1 MLAYQRFTLTIMI
14 ERYSRQSFLGENS
27 DEIFARLN
35 VGIVGLGGGGSHIAQ
50 QLTHLGIKNFV
61 LADDDHIEDTNLNR
75 LIGGT
80 SQDVLDGTS
89 KVAILSRLIKGI
101 NPDSR
106 ISAQATKWQDTAK
119 LLRDCDC
126 IFGCV
131 DSLNERHQLES
142 FSRRFVIPYID
153 IGIDIFDTHK
163 GFYITGQVAR
173 SIPSGP
179 CLRCLNILND
189 QNIAQESLQYG
200 SAGSKP
206 QVVWSNGVVAS
217 SAVGMFVEIFTDWHG
232 GTKVIACLDYDGNKN
247 TVEISNRMKIPCVV
261 DGECDHYPKESVG
274 DPFFSNN
281 HYPKH
286 G

>member
-1 MLAYQRFTLTIMI
+1 MK

-27 DEIFARLN
+27 DDIFSGLC
-35 VGIVGLGGGGSHIAQ
+35 VGIIGLGGGGSHIAQ
-50 QLTHLGIKNFV
+50 QLAHLGVKNFV
-61 LADDDHIEDTNLNR
+61 LADNDQIEDTNLNR

-80 SQDVLDGTS
+80 SQDVLDGAS
-89 KVAILSRLIKGI
+89 KVDVLSRLIKGVS
-101 NPDSR
+101 PDAT
-106 ISAQATKWQDTAK
+106 ISAQPTKWQEVADM
-119 LLRDCDC
+119 LRDCDC

-131 DSLNERHQLES
+131 DSLSERHQLES

-153 IGIDIFDTHK
+153 IGIDIFNTDK

-173 SIPSGP
+173 SVSGGP

-189 QNIAQESLQYG
+189 QNISQEALLYG

-217 SAVGMFVEIFTDWHG
+217 SAVGMFVEMFTDWHQ
-232 GTKVIACLDYDGNKN
+232 GTQIIACLDYDGNKN
-247 TVEISNRMKIPCVV
+247 TVEVSNRMKIPCVM
-261 DGECDHYPKESVG
+261 DGECEHYPNDTVG
-274 DPFFSNN
+274 DPFFTNN
-281 HYPKH
+281 LYLKH